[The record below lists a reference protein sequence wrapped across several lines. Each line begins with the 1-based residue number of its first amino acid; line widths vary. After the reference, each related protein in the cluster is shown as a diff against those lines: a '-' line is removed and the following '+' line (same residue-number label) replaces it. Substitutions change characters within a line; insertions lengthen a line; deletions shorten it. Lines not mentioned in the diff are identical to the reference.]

1 VVLVSL
7 DTVRADRLNC
17 YGYSKRP
24 VTPNLDALARDGIVF
39 ENHISAAPWTPPAHA
54 SLLTSL
60 WPSTHGV
67 TDSFRKYAAVRRGGT
82 FHRLASSWTT
92 LAEVLRSAGYATGAF
107 TGGQTID
114 ARFGFDQGF
123 ETFRETMFKLK
134 QENVDEM
141 LSWISERRGRPFFL
155 FWHTFEAHAP
165 YLGTRFL
172 EDVLPAEE
180 AAGLAGVV
188 QRYAQKLDQGELGPS
203 TLPRILMRRRVY
215 RPDVTEALYVGSI
228 ADADRWLGVLLA
240 ALKHEGLYERALV
253 VVTSDHGEE
262 FADRSPEVF
271 YDAHGHNV
279 HREMVSVPLVV
290 KLPSR
295 RAAGTRVSGVTR
307 AVDVMPTVLDILS
320 LQGPTQMQGLS
331 LRPVWEG
338 REKAPRVAFVEALG
352 RLDEQKSIRSQDL
365 VYVLGIGSE
374 SVERRGREFVPDVP
388 ESRSLFDLRS
398 DPHEDVDRLAATP
411 TEADRR
417 MVAELDR
424 ALRAHLAG
432 QGGDRETIELDAER
446 LERLRALG
454 YVR

>member
-1 VVLVSL
+1 
-7 DTVRADRLNC
+7 
-17 YGYSKRP
+17 
-24 VTPNLDALARDGIVF
+24 
-39 ENHISAAPWTPPAHA
+39 
-54 SLLTSL
+54 
-60 WPSTHGV
+60 
-67 TDSFRKYAAVRRGGT
+67 
-82 FHRLASSWTT
+82 
-92 LAEVLRSAGYATGAF
+92 
-107 TGGQTID
+107 
-114 ARFGFDQGF
+114 
-123 ETFRETMFKLK
+123 
-134 QENVDEM
+134 
-141 LSWISERRGRPFFL
+141 
-155 FWHTFEAHAP
+155 
-165 YLGTRFL
+165 
-172 EDVLPAEE
+172 
-180 AAGLAGVV
+180 
-188 QRYAQKLDQGELGPS
+188 
-203 TLPRILMRRRVY
+203 
-215 RPDVTEALYVGSI
+215 
-228 ADADRWLGVLLA
+228 
-240 ALKHEGLYERALV
+240 
-253 VVTSDHGEE
+253 
-262 FADRSPEVF
+262 
-271 YDAHGHNV
+271 
-279 HREMVSVPLVV
+279 
-290 KLPSR
+290 
-295 RAAGTRVSGVTR
+295 
-307 AVDVMPTVLDILS
+307 MPTVLDILS